1 MEHSGNV
8 MERLHLIAE
17 SYSFKSHLLIR
28 ALRKKGRIRCFIRAD
43 YLVSYLI
50 DSYTLKYN
58 RNEYLTNTRK
68 SERQKNERKLNQL
81 WNKASHA
88 FDDS

>member
-1 MEHSGNV
+1 M
-8 MERLHLIAE
+8 
-17 SYSFKSHLLIR
+17 
-28 ALRKKGRIRCFIRAD
+28 
-43 YLVSYLI
+43 
-50 DSYTLKYN
+50 KYN

-88 FDDS
+88 FDDSWKYETVLVASEFISTLVDTEKLQRIMTVEMELTSAK